1 MRNALIRVEV
11 LMNMFMVS
19 LASGG
24 TICALFGMNLIH
36 SFEEHAFAFWIAAG
50 GVVCVSSCTFGLI
63 YYLTRNRL
71 GHAIGSTIAG
81 APAKWTRRA

>member
-1 MRNALIRVEV
+1 VRNALIRVEV

-24 TICALFGMNLIH
+24 TICALFGMNLVH
-36 SFEEHAFAFWIAAG
+36 SFEEHAFAF
-50 GVVCVSSCTFGLI
+50 SCTFGLI
-63 YYLTRNRL
+63 YYLTRKRL

-81 APAKWTRRA
+81 APAKWTRA